1 MLLTVEDDGQGL
13 SAGAEPKLGWLG
25 MQERVTAAGGTL
37 TISTAEPSGVRLT
50 ARIPVGATS

>member
-13 SAGAEPKLGWLG
+13 TPGAEPKLGWLG

-37 TISTAEPSGVRLT
+37 TISTAEPRGVRLT
-50 ARIPVGATS
+50 ARIPLEAAS